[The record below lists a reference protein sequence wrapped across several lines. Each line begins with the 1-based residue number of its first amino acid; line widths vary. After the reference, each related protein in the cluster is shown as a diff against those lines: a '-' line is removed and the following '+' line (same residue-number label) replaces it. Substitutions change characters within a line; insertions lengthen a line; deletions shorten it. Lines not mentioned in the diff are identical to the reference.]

1 MIIVIDMS
9 FVLGDL
15 SMKKGKKNMY
25 GIVLQTRRQKSI
37 YDVKKEML
45 SVPESGELVKYLVS
59 KRVVDSLSDDMQRV
73 TDLMVET
80 ILEGLVHGR

>member
-1 MIIVIDMS
+1 
-9 FVLGDL
+9 
-15 SMKKGKKNMY
+15 MKKGKKNMY